1 MRRLYVRTLL
11 ILNGLAILLF
21 VYLSHVFWDFTI
33 QTTQQRLLVQAEAT
47 SVLLDHRWHRNQQ
60 IIEQAAKR
68 LAGTFSPSSTK
79 HVLDQLQHALETER
93 METLAVMTTTGHDL
107 VSVGP
112 HISVDHIVF
121 QHTFFISPPFSS
133 KQHRGSLV
141 VLEGTPIDDSDHLY
155 LGMIQPVGLFQISRL
170 VPTPLY
176 TGIHIRI
183 IQAEAI
189 RQPSSL
195 LFPTPSTMSDPNSW
209 LAQVIQHTSNTSF
222 GVLTHTMGAHGNYCI
237 IGYDKLQHYPFYI
250 VSSLPVNTVFWT
262 WIHSMFIGIVGF
274 LMLVIFSDLAIFF
287 FLFKLDASHNRKK
300 STLQL
305 YEILSTVTHI
315 TSTAEDETTCLQ
327 TLVIALCAC
336 FYAASIGQVDG
347 ERVTILFSAGPGADQ
362 LQKLSFDL
370 SNEFSQNAPL
380 AVRAIKAKQIS
391 YDNHLQRVDKQQ
403 DYGMMIEE
411 YSYAS
416 ELSIPLIRQQQVWGV
431 LNLISDRSGVFDRT
445 VLPLANQIGHVL
457 QDALERFDLREAQ
470 AIHDQKNDI
479 HLAFHDVIGVIAQ
492 ASQDHLSEDQLLQL
506 VCDTFI
512 RRHVFTGVEIGMPLS
527 DGMFQFPYYAGIGID
542 DASNHLEIR
551 VDHGPLSQGPAS
563 RAWQSGRYLV
573 ENDGETS
580 VAMISSRQRTD
591 ERNQWNASAY
601 FIINREKEKYALLG
615 LYHQDKAIFDEEF
628 IQLGI
633 RLVELIGQILTNQ
646 EREAELIR
654 LHHFY
659 EALAKANEL
668 IIHMNDSQTLF
679 HQLGE
684 LIMCRTEA
692 LGCYIGFEKD
702 HHLDIKSRLFTNAEL
717 EILFDQSIAQFLYG
731 FPGAPPTVV
740 GDVLLTHQPVVV
752 NRYSETTRYPGKE
765 GYPFMSQSE
774 LDSIAAF
781 PIYGSDQVGVLTVLG
796 TTDLFSSEIITLLQS
811 LANNITDKLR
821 QLHTEQERNS
831 AQSELAYQAFHDAL
845 TRIPNRAYLER
856 MIDHILV
863 KQSQSPYPLTLI
875 IADLDG
881 FKQINDTYGH
891 RAGDVVLQVVAMR
904 LKECLRSDDR
914 IFRYGGDE
922 FIILVEEL
930 LPLAAMERIC
940 KQTLQRIQEPILWD
954 GNSLTVGIS
963 IGIAQDSS
971 GTQSPRSLFK
981 EADEALFMAK
991 KAGKN
996 TYVIR

>member
-21 VYLSHVFWDFTI
+21 VYVSHVFWDFTI
-33 QTTQQRLLVQAEAT
+33 QTTHQRLLIQAEVT

-60 IIEQAAKR
+60 IIEQAAER

-93 METLAVMTTTGHDL
+93 IEALAVMTTTGYDL
-107 VSVGP
+107 VSIGP
-112 HISVDHIVF
+112 HIPVDHIIY
-121 QHTFFISPPFSS
+121 QHSFFISPPFFS

-155 LGMIQPVGLFQISRL
+155 LGMIQPLGLFQISRL
-170 VPTPLY
+170 VPTPFY

-195 LFPTPSTMSDPNSW
+195 LFPTPSTISTPHSW

-222 GVLTHTMGAHGNYCI
+222 GVLTHTMGAHSNYYI

-250 VSSLPVNTVFWT
+250 VSSLPLDAVFWT
-262 WIHSMFIGIVGF
+262 WLHSMFIGIVGF
-274 LMLVIFSDLAIFF
+274 LFLVGFSDLAIFF
-287 FLFKLDASHNRKK
+287 FLFKLDASRNRKK

-327 TLVIALCAC
+327 TLVTALCAC

-370 SNEFSQNAPL
+370 SKEFAHDAPL
-380 AVRAIKAKQIS
+380 AVRAIKAKRIS
-391 YDNHLQRVDKQQ
+391 YDNHLQRADKQH
-403 DYGMMIEE
+403 DYGMMMNA

-416 ELSIPLIRQQQVWGV
+416 GLSIPLIRQQQIWGV
-431 LNLISDRSGVFDRT
+431 LNLISDHPGVFDRT
-445 VLPLANQIGHVL
+445 ILPLADQIGHVL

-470 AIHDQKNDI
+470 AFHDQKNDI

-512 RRHVFTGVEIGMPLS
+512 RRHVFTVVEIGMPLS
-527 DGMFQFPYYAGIGID
+527 DSMFQFPYYAGI
-542 DASNHLEIR
+542 R
-551 VDHGPLSQGPAS
+551 VDHGPLSQESAS

-573 ENDGETS
+573 ENDGE
-580 VAMISSRQRTD
+580 AMISSRPCTD

-615 LYHQDKAIFDEEF
+615 LHHQDKAIFDEEF

-692 LGCYIGFEKD
+692 LGYYIGFEKD

-717 EILFDQSIAQFLYG
+717 GTLFDQSIAQFLYG

-752 NRYSETTRYPGKE
+752 NHYSETTRYPGKQ

-796 TTDLFSSEIITLLQS
+796 KTNLFSSEIITLLQS

-856 MIDHILV
+856 TIDHILL
-863 KQSQSPYPLTLI
+863 KQGQSPYSLTLI

-930 LPLAAMERIC
+930 LPLAAMDRIC
-940 KQTLQRIQEPILWD
+940 KQTIQRIHEPILWD